1 MKLDEIII
9 PLSMSISNNQ
19 KLDAIAETLKKIA
32 EQKFSSLDDL
42 KSKLEKSAKSGSNLE
57 KALNKSSQNA
67 SKNFKSL
74 ADSVDSVNSK
84 AGSMKSIGKVL
95 KSVGKGLGS
104 VKNLANKTGEAFNQM
119 LAAFAPIIIAVKAI
133 QAIGSTISGIFDGAM
148 DALDEF
154 NEEVSTFSDMLGNE
168 DLGKS
173 LAESMRAFGD
183 ETLFTRDAIANA
195 TKTMLSYGATAS
207 EVEERIRMFGE
218 AAGGSSEGLEKLA
231 EVYSRVESS
240 NQVNLEDLY
249 ALRDAGV
256 DITDILAE
264 EAGLAGEALYK
275 AASDGKIGFDAL
287 NKALS
292 KATSEGGKFYGN
304 TAKEAKTLAQA
315 QQQTAK
321 MSEKLFLDIGKAL
334 EPMMIGFE
342 KVKQFLMVAIM
353 VPLTKV
359 TTATIYLTTKL
370 GELVAYLAGK
380 WVQGMKMLFK
390 AITTPFVKLYEGIKY
405 VIGKLKELATYVS
418 SGFLDRF
425 KGAFEPIIKWVQKLI
440 DMISKAY
447 TKLKNLVTFWKEA
460 EKEKDTSGSEPERDK
475 KFDPNAKTN
484 LNKKMAEDYQKLQDE
499 IFNRQR
505 DIYNKIGK
513 EREQALRNLEKT
525 IKEKNQQFMDAY
537 SKSFDE
543 LSDENKKI
551 LVGVEKSVNEF
562 NNSNYYFVNEYQN
575 LLKEKESREREI
587 IKTLPH
593 TDQVSAL
600 QKLND
605 EINEKNKAFV
615 EKYGKSFETLN
626 ESNRQVVVALEK
638 QVNEYEKTALD
649 RSFVEA
655 QKALQKE
662 ITDLEWETMLLPAK
676 ERASAEKKMASKI
689 QAMYKKFVDEHKS
702 QFEKLNETNRNTI
715 KQYAEKAQDTTK
727 SLYDSMIDG
736 LNVFMNAF
744 MKDIAGKFLNK
755 DTGESIGEEFHNL
768 INGEDVNWGEG
779 LEKMSTQMYES
790 WKTGL
795 KTAAGA
801 FFGPAG
807 TAIAELITGLTDFV
821 WGFFKGQEKARIKA
835 IEKKRDEDLEELE
848 KRSEVELKK
857 LEDRFDEEIKMRKEK
872 LSELD
877 DEYTKEIEF
886 LKQAQSKGQI
896 SGEEFQKR
904 LHDVQTEYKT
914 KKDIETTQL
923 TKTEEAKKLE
933 VERKNKLSKLEP
945 ERIKAQAEVDKVNA
959 EDWWNLGKPDRLRKT
974 QKILDEILKR
984 IAKVKSAGSI
994 EEIKLAHGGARFV
1007 SNKPTYMPN
1016 SGVMSS
1022 EFGQP
1027 ELVRITPAPID
1038 ENLRKLEAKIIAEEI
1053 TKLQKTQ
1060 SSTVVNNFYYNFNG
1074 DVLDAEKLVRMLKSK
1089 EHLMAFR
1096 MAE

>member
-19 KLDAIAETLKKIA
+19 KLDAITETLKKIA
-32 EQKFSSLDDL
+32 KQKFASLDDL

-84 AGSMKSIGKVL
+84 AGGMKSIGKVL
-95 KSVGKGLGS
+95 KSVGKSLGN

-119 LAAFAPIIIAVKAI
+119 LAAFAPIIIAVKAL
-133 QAIGSTISGIFDGAM
+133 QAIDSTISGIFDGAM
-148 DALDEF
+148 NALDEF

-183 ETLFTRDAIANA
+183 ETLFTRDAITNA

-275 AASDGKIGFDAL
+275 AASDGQIGFEAL

-342 KVKQFLMVAIM
+342 KVKQFMIKGILE
-353 VPLTKV
+353 PLTKV
-359 TTATIYLTTKL
+359 TSAVIYLINKL
-370 GELVAYLAGK
+370 TELV
-380 WVQGMKMLFK
+380 V
-390 AITTPFVKLYEGIKY
+390 Y
-405 VIGKLKELATYVS
+405 VTGKLVE
-418 SGFLDRF
+418 GF
-425 KGAFEPIIKWVQKLI
+425 KIAFDPIIKLIQKVVDLTVKAWEGLKKFVGL
-440 DMISKAY
+440 SK
-447 TKLKNLVTFWKEA
+447 KP
-460 EKEKDTSGSEPERDK
+460 EKEKDEKETPSPEPKRDK
-475 KFDPNAKTN
+475 KVDPNAKTDY
-484 LNKKMAEDYQKLQDE
+484 NKKMEQDYKKLQDD
-499 IFNRQR
+499 IFLAQR
-505 DIYNKIGK
+505 KIYSKTGV
-513 EREQALRNLEKT
+513 EREKALRDLEKT
-525 IKEKNQQFMDAY
+525 IKNKNQDFLKKY
-537 SKSFDE
+537 SKSFNA

-551 LVGVEKSVNEF
+551 LVGVEKAVNEF
-562 NNSNYYFVNEYQN
+562 NNSNYDFVNEYQK

-587 IKTLPH
+587 LLTLPH
-593 TDQVSAL
+593 ANQEGAL

-605 EINEKNKAFV
+605 EINEKNKKFV
-615 EKYGKSFETLN
+615 EKYGKSFTTLN
-626 ESNRQVVVALEK
+626 ESNRKIVAALKK
-638 QVNEYEKTALD
+638 QVNEYSNAALD
-649 RSFVEA
+649 RSFVQA
-655 QKALQKE
+655 QKALQKK
-662 ITDLEWETMLLPAK
+662 ILALEWKTMLLPAK
-676 ERASAEKKMASKI
+676 ERASAEEKMASEI
-689 QAMYKKFVDEHKS
+689 QAMYKKFVDDHKS
-702 QFEKLNETNRNTI
+702 QFDNLNETNQNAL
-715 KQYAEKAQDTTK
+715 KQMAEKAKDTAK
-727 SLYDSMIDG
+727 SLYD
-736 LNVFMNAF
+736 
-744 MKDIAGKFLNK
+744 KFLDNIDK
-755 DTGESIGEEFHNL
+755 LTEFSGKILTQEVGE
-768 INGEDVNWGEG
+768 
-779 LEKMSTQMYES
+779 K
-790 WKTGL
+790 
-795 KTAAGA
+795 AGA
-801 FFGPAG
+801 EGIDYAADRAMKGVIDFGKNALKAG
-807 TAIAELITGLTDFV
+807 AAALGGPLGQAIAEIVIQIGEFL
-821 WGFFKGQEKARIKA
+821 WGWFKGREKARLKK
-835 IEKKRDEDLEELE
+835 IEEQRDKDLEELE

-857 LEDRFDEEIKMRKEK
+857 LEEKFDAEIAMRKEK

-877 DEYTKEIEF
+877 DEYSKEIEF

-914 KKDIETTQL
+914 KKDIETTKL
-923 TKTEEAKKLE
+923 TKAEENKKIETERHKKLS
-933 VERKNKLSKLEP
+933 NLEN
-945 ERIKAQAEVDKVNA
+945 ERIKAQAEVDKVKTKDYYMA
-959 EDWWNLGKPDRLRKT
+959 QESDLKKT

-984 IAKVKSAGSI
+984 IATVKSAGSI
-994 EEIKLAHGGARFV
+994 EEIKLARGGARFI

-1053 TKLQKTQ
+1053 AKLQKSENRTIVQ
-1060 SSTVVNNFYYNFNG
+1060 NFNYNFNG

-1089 EHLMAFR
+1089 EHLMGFR

>member
-19 KLDAIAETLKKIA
+19 KLDSIAETLKKIA
-32 EQKFSSLDDL
+32 EQKFASLDNL
-42 KSKLEKSAKSGSNLE
+42 KSKLEKSTASGSNLE

-74 ADSVDSVNSK
+74 ANSVDSVNSK
-84 AGSMKSIGKVL
+84 AGGMKSIGKVL
-95 KSVGKGLGS
+95 KSVGKGLGN

-119 LAAFAPIIIAVKAI
+119 LAAFAPIIIAVKAL

-183 ETLFTRDAIANA
+183 ETLFTRDAITNA

-240 NQVNLEDLY
+240 NKVNLEDLY

-275 AASDGKIGFDAL
+275 AASDGQIGFEAL

-304 TAKEAKTLAQA
+304 TAKEAKTLSQA

-342 KVKQFLMVAIM
+342 KVKQFMIKGILE
-353 VPLTKV
+353 PLTKV
-359 TTATIYLTTKL
+359 TSAVIYLINKL
-370 GELVAYLAGK
+370 TELV
-380 WVQGMKMLFK
+380 V
-390 AITTPFVKLYEGIKY
+390 Y
-405 VIGKLKELATYVS
+405 VTGKLVE
-418 SGFLDRF
+418 GF
-425 KGAFEPIIKWVQKLI
+425 KIAFDPIIKLIQKVVDLTVKAWEGFKKFVGL
-440 DMISKAY
+440 SK
-447 TKLKNLVTFWKEA
+447 KP
-460 EKEKDTSGSEPERDK
+460 EKEKDEKDTPSPEPKRDK
-475 KFDPNAKTN
+475 KFDPNAKTDY
-484 LNKKMAEDYQKLQDE
+484 NKQMEQDYKKLQDD
-499 IFNRQR
+499 IFNAQR
-505 DIYNKIGK
+505 TIFTKTGE
-513 EREQALRNLEKT
+513 EREKALRELEKT
-525 IKEKNQQFMDAY
+525 IKNKNQQFLNAY
-537 SKSFDE
+537 SKSFDK

-551 LVGVEKSVNEF
+551 LVGVEKAVNEF
-562 NNSNYYFVNEYQN
+562 NNSNYDFVNEYQE
-575 LLKEKESREREI
+575 LLKEKESRERKI
-587 IKTLPH
+587 LLTLPH
-593 TDQVSAL
+593 ADQESAL
-600 QKLND
+600 QELND

-615 EKYGKSFETLN
+615 EKYEKSFKTLN
-626 ESNRQVVVALEK
+626 ESNRKIVAELEK
-638 QVNEYEKTALD
+638 QVNEFEKTALD

-655 QKALQKE
+655 QKALQKK
-662 ITDLEWETMLLPAK
+662 ITELEWETMLLPAK
-676 ERASAEKKMASKI
+676 ERASAEKKMASDI
-689 QAMYKKFVDEHKS
+689 QAMYKKFVDDHKS
-702 QFEKLNETNRNTI
+702 QFDKLNETNRNTL
-715 KQYAEKAQDTTK
+715 KQMAEKAKDTSK
-727 SLYDSMIDG
+727 SLYDSMLDG
-736 LNVFMNAF
+736 LKAF
-744 MKDIAGKFLNK
+744 GADLLNSLGNFFNQ
-755 DTGESIGEEFHNL
+755 DMGESLGEAIHNL
-768 INGEDVNWGEG
+768 MDQVNLDQVNLVE
-779 LEKMSTQMYES
+779 LVENFSEFMEKVGKQVYETFKS
-790 WKTGL
+790 NL
-795 KTAAGA
+795 KAGA
-801 FFGPAG
+801 KAFGPW
-807 TAIAELITGLTDFV
+807 AEVAAEIIVQVLDFI
-821 WGFFKGQEKARIKA
+821 WGIFKGHEKARIKA
-835 IEKKRDEDLEELE
+835 VEKKRDEDLEELE
-848 KRSEVELKK
+848 KRSEIELKK
-857 LEDRFDEEIKMRKEK
+857 LEEKFDAEIAMRKEK

-877 DEYTKEIEF
+877 DEYSKEIEF

-914 KKDIETTQL
+914 KKDIETTKL
-923 TKTEEAKKLE
+923 TEAQETKKLE

-945 ERIKAQAEVDKVNA
+945 ERIKAQAEIDKVEA
-959 EDWWNLGKPDRLRKT
+959 EDWWNIGKAHRLKKT
-974 QKILDEILKR
+974 RKILDEILKR
-984 IAKVKSAGSI
+984 IAAVKSAGSI
-994 EEIKLAHGGARFV
+994 EEIKLARGGARFV

-1053 TKLQKTQ
+1053 AKLQKSQ
-1060 SSTVVNNFYYNFNG
+1060 NSTVVNNFYYNFNG

-1089 EHLMAFR
+1089 EHLMTFR

>member
-1 MKLDEIII
+1 M
-9 PLSMSISNNQ
+9 
-19 KLDAIAETLKKIA
+19 
-32 EQKFSSLDDL
+32 

-84 AGSMKSIGKVL
+84 AGGMKSIGKVL
-95 KSVGKGLGS
+95 KSVGKGLGN

-119 LAAFAPIIIAVKAI
+119 LAAFAPIIIAVKAL

-183 ETLFTRDAIANA
+183 ETLFTRDAITNA

-275 AASDGKIGFDAL
+275 AASDGQIGFEAL

-304 TAKEAKTLAQA
+304 TAKEAKTLSQA

-342 KVKQFLMVAIM
+342 KVKQFMIKGILD
-353 VPLTKV
+353 PLTKV
-359 TTATIYLTTKL
+359 TAAVIYLINKL
-370 GELVAYLAGK
+370 TELVVYVSGK
-380 WVQGMKMLFK
+380 LVQGFK
-390 AITTPFVKLYEGIKY
+390 IAFDPIIKLIQKVIDMTVKLYEGFKK
-405 VIGKLKELATYVS
+405 VLGLSKKPEKE
-418 SGFLDRF
+418 
-425 KGAFEPIIKWVQKLI
+425 
-440 DMISKAY
+440 
-447 TKLKNLVTFWKEA
+447 KE
-460 EKEKDTSGSEPERDK
+460 EKDTSSPEPQRDK
-475 KFDPNAKTN
+475 KVDPNAKTDF
-484 LNKKMAEDYQKLQDE
+484 NKKMEQDYKKLQDD
-499 IFNRQR
+499 IFNAQR
-505 DIYNKIGK
+505 TIYQKTGV
-513 EREQALRNLEKT
+513 EREKALRELEKT
-525 IKEKNQQFMDAY
+525 IKTKNQEFLKAY
-537 SKSFDE
+537 SKSFAE

-562 NNSNYYFVNEYQN
+562 NNSNYDFVNEYQK

-587 IKTLPH
+587 LLTLPH
-593 TDQVSAL
+593 ADQESAL

-615 EKYGKSFETLN
+615 VKYEKSFTTLN
-626 ESNRQVVVALEK
+626 ESNRKIVAELEK
-638 QVNEYEKTALD
+638 QVNEFEKAALD
-649 RSFVEA
+649 RSFVQA
-655 QKALQKE
+655 QKALQKK
-662 ITDLEWETMLLPAK
+662 ILALEWKTMLLPAK
-676 ERASAEKKMASKI
+676 ERASAEEKMASDI

-702 QFEKLNETNRNTI
+702 QFDNLNETNRNTL
-715 KQYAEKAQDTTK
+715 KQMAEKAKDTSK
-727 SLYDSMIDG
+727 SLYDRILDG
-736 LNVFMNAF
+736 LKAF
-744 MKDIAGKFLNK
+744 GADLLNSLGNFLNQ
-755 DTGESIGEEFHNL
+755 DMGESIGEAIHDWDQ
-768 INGEDVNWGEG
+768 GNWGEVA
-779 LEKMSTQMYES
+779 EKMTKQAYES
-790 WKTGL
+790 WKSGL
-795 KTAAGA
+795 KAGA
-801 FFGPAG
+801 KAIGPWAEV
-807 TAIAELITGLTDFV
+807 IAELITGLTDFI
-821 WGFFKGQEKARIKA
+821 WGMFKGHEKARIKA
-835 IEKKRDEDLEELE
+835 VEKKRDEDLEELE
-848 KRSEVELKK
+848 KRSEVELQK
-857 LEDRFDEEIKMRKEK
+857 LEDRFDAEIAMRKEK

-914 KKDIETTQL
+914 KKDIETTKL
-923 TKTEEAKKLE
+923 TEAEETKKLE
-933 VERKNKLSKLEP
+933 VERQNKLSKLEP
-945 ERIKAQAEVDKVNA
+945 ERIKAQAEVDKVKA
-959 EDWWNLGKPDRLRKT
+959 EDSWNLGKADRLRKT
-974 QKILDEILKR
+974 RKILDEILKR
-984 IAKVKSAGSI
+984 IAAVKSAGSI
-994 EEIKLAHGGARFV
+994 EEIKLARGGARFV

-1053 TKLQKTQ
+1053 AKLQKSQ
-1060 SSTVVNNFYYNFNG
+1060 NSTVVNNFYYNFNG

-1089 EHLMAFR
+1089 EHLMTFR

>member
-19 KLDAIAETLKKIA
+19 KLDSIAETLKKIA
-32 EQKFSSLDDL
+32 EQKFASLDNL

-84 AGSMKSIGKVL
+84 AGGMKSIGKVL
-95 KSVGKGLGS
+95 KSVGKGLGN

-119 LAAFAPIIIAVKAI
+119 LAAFAPIIIAVKAL

-183 ETLFTRDAIANA
+183 ETLFTRDAITNA

-275 AASDGKIGFDAL
+275 AASDGKIGFEAL

-342 KVKQFLMVAIM
+342 KVKQFMIKGILD
-353 VPLTKV
+353 PLTKV
-359 TTATIYLTTKL
+359 TAAVIYLINKL
-370 GELVAYLAGK
+370 TELVVYVSGK
-380 WVQGMKMLFK
+380 LVQGFK
-390 AITTPFVKLYEGIKY
+390 IAFDPIIKLIQKVIDMTVKLYEGFKK
-405 VIGKLKELATYVS
+405 VLGLSKKPEKE
-418 SGFLDRF
+418 
-425 KGAFEPIIKWVQKLI
+425 
-440 DMISKAY
+440 
-447 TKLKNLVTFWKEA
+447 KE
-460 EKEKDTSGSEPERDK
+460 EKDTSSSEPQRDK
-475 KFDPNAKTN
+475 KFDPNAKTDF
-484 LNKKMAEDYQKLQDE
+484 NKKMEQDYQKLQDD
-499 IFNRQR
+499 IFNAQR
-505 DIYNKIGK
+505 TIFTKTGE
-513 EREQALRNLEKT
+513 EREKALRELEKT
-525 IKEKNQQFMDAY
+525 IKNKNQKFLNAY
-537 SKSFDE
+537 SKSFAE

-551 LVGVEKSVNEF
+551 LVGVEKAVNEF
-562 NNSNYYFVNEYQN
+562 NNSNYDFVNEYQE
-575 LLKEKESREREI
+575 LLKEKESRERKI
-587 IKTLPH
+587 LLTLPH
-593 TDQVSAL
+593 ADQESAL

-615 EKYGKSFETLN
+615 VKYEKSFTTLN
-626 ESNRQVVVALEK
+626 ESNRKIVAELEK
-638 QVNEYEKTALD
+638 QVNEFEKTALD

-662 ITDLEWETMLLPAK
+662 ITELEWKTMLLPAK
-676 ERASAEKKMASKI
+676 ERASAEKKMASDI

-702 QFEKLNETNRNTI
+702 QFDKLNETNRNTL
-715 KQYAEKAQDTTK
+715 KQMAEKAKDTAK
-727 SLYDSMIDG
+727 SLYDKCLENLDK
-736 LNVFMNAF
+736 FTEF
-744 MKDIAGKFLNK
+744 TGKILNK
-755 DTGESIGEEFHNL
+755 QGGEKLAEEGVGHFIDYAIQGAYEGYRNL
-768 INGEDVNWGEG
+768 RKNVA
-779 LEKMSTQMYES
+779 
-790 WKTGL
+790 
-795 KTAAGA
+795 TAYLGQL
-801 FFGPAG
+801 G
-807 TAIAELITGLTDFV
+807 TFLAELIEQLEDFFWGILTGYGNV
-821 WGFFKGQEKARIKA
+821 RKKK
-835 IEKKRDEDLEELE
+835 IEEQRDKDLEELE
-848 KRSEVELKK
+848 KRSEIELKK
-857 LEDRFDEEIKMRKEK
+857 LEEKFDAEIAMRKEK

-877 DEYTKEIEF
+877 DEYSKEIEF

-914 KKDIETTQL
+914 KKDIETTKL
-923 TKTEEAKKLE
+923 TKAEENKKIETERHKKLS
-933 VERKNKLSKLEP
+933 NLEN
-945 ERIKAQAEVDKVNA
+945 ERIKAQAEVDKINA
-959 EDWWNLGKPDRLRKT
+959 DPGYLGTGFYFGKASNLEKT
-974 QKILDEILKR
+974 EKILDEILKR
-984 IAKVKSAGSI
+984 IAAVKSAGSI
-994 EEIKLAHGGARFV
+994 EEIKLARGGARFV

-1053 TKLQKTQ
+1053 TKLQKSQ

-1089 EHLMAFR
+1089 EHLMTFR

>member
-342 KVKQFLMVAIM
+342 KVKQFLIKGILE
-353 VPLTKV
+353 PLTKV
-359 TTATIYLTTKL
+359 TSGVIYLIQKL
-370 GELVAYLAGK
+370 TELV
-380 WVQGMKMLFK
+380 V
-390 AITTPFVKLYEGIKY
+390 
-405 VIGKLKELATYVS
+405 YVS
-418 SGFLDRF
+418 SKLVEGF
-425 KGAFEPIIKWVQKLI
+425 KIAFDPIIKLFQKAVE
-440 DMISKAY
+440 MASKL
-447 TKLKNLVTFWKEA
+447 TENIKKIFGLSKKSEEEKN
-460 EKEKDTSGSEPERDK
+460 EKDAASSEPERLK
-475 KFDPNAKTN
+475 KFDPSAINDFNKQIIEDNKN
-484 LNKKMAEDYQKLQDE
+484 LQEEIFLRRREIALKPIEQQEKATREFEAWVNKK
-499 IFNRQR
+499 
-505 DIYNKIGK
+505 NKEFIAKYG
-513 EREQALRNLEKT
+513 
-525 IKEKNQQFMDAY
+525 
-537 SKSFDE
+537 KSFDQ
-543 LSDENKKI
+543 LTDENKRI
-551 LVGVEKSVNEF
+551 LVGVETAVNEF
-562 NNSNYYFVNEYQN
+562 SKANHDFANNYKN
-575 LLKEKESREREI
+575 LQKEMEKRHREILTLPYKEQEKALKE
-587 IKTLPH
+587 
-593 TDQVSAL
+593 
-600 QKLND
+600 LNAD
-605 EINEKNKAFV
+605 INKKNKAFIA
-615 EKYGKSFETLN
+615 KYGKSFETLN

-638 QVNEYEKTALD
+638 QVNEFEKTALD
-649 RSFVEA
+649 RTFVEA
-655 QKALQKE
+655 HKAMQDK
-662 ITDLEWETMLLPAK
+662 ITNMQWQILLLPL
-676 ERASAEKKMASKI
+676 EEQEKASKAMQAEI
-689 QAMYKKFVDEHKS
+689 QKLHADFVK
-702 QFEKLNETNRNTI
+702 T
-715 KQYAEKAQDTTK
+715 Y
-727 SLYDSMIDG
+727 
-736 LNVFMNAF
+736 
-744 MKDIAGKFLNK
+744 
-755 DTGESIGEEFHNL
+755 ESEFHNL
-768 INGEDVNWGEG
+768 NDTNKNTLMQSAKESQEKLKGYFEGLGDILFGHIDKWMGQIFNKDMGESLGEDPDKFMQNMGKVAFDVSKDVIKGVG
-779 LEKMSTQMYES
+779 
-790 WKTGL
+790 
-795 KTAAGA
+795 AA
-801 FFGPAG
+801 FGPIG
-807 TAIAELITGLTDFV
+807 DAIAGVVTALMDFL
-821 WGFFKGQEKARIKA
+821 WGWFKGREKARIQA
-835 IEKKRDEDLEELE
+835 IEKKRDEDLKELE
-848 KRSEVELKK
+848 KQSEVELKK
-857 LEDRFDEEIKMRKEK
+857 LEERFDAEIKMRKEK

-914 KKDIETTQL
+914 KKDTATAEL
-923 TKTEEAKKLE
+923 TKTEETKKIE
-933 VERKNKLSKLEP
+933 VERRKKLSELEP
-945 ERIKAQAEVDKVNA
+945 EKIKAQAEVDKV
-959 EDWWNLGKPDRLRKT
+959 ETMYEYWGKDDDLQKA

-1089 EHLMAFR
+1089 EHLMGFR

>member
-19 KLDAIAETLKKIA
+19 KLDAITETLKKIA
-32 EQKFSSLDDL
+32 EQKFASLDDL

-84 AGSMKSIGKVL
+84 AGGMKSIGKVL
-95 KSVGKGLGS
+95 KSVGKGLGN

-119 LAAFAPIIIAVKAI
+119 LAAFAPIIIAVKAL

-183 ETLFTRDAIANA
+183 ETLFTRDAITNA

-275 AASDGKIGFDAL
+275 AASDGQIGFEAL

-304 TAKEAKTLAQA
+304 TAKEAKTLSQA

-342 KVKQFLMVAIM
+342 KVKQFLLVAIM

-370 GELVAYLAGK
+370 GELVVYLSGK
-380 WVQGMKMLFK
+380 WLEGVKMWFK
-390 AITTPFVKLYEGIKY
+390 AISTPFVKLFEGIKY
-405 VIGKLKELATYVS
+405 VFNKLKELAKYVS
-418 SGFLDRF
+418 SVFPERF
-425 KGAFEPIIKWVQKLI
+425 KSAFEPIIKWFQKLL
-440 DMISKAY
+440 DMASKAY
-447 TKLKNLVTFWKEA
+447 EKFKNIITFWKKSK
-460 EKEKDTSGSEPERDK
+460 KEEDTPSPEPKRDK
-475 KFDPNAKTN
+475 KVDPNAKTDY
-484 LNKKMAEDYQKLQDE
+484 NKKMEQDYKKLQDD
-499 IFNRQR
+499 IFLAQR
-505 DIYNKIGK
+505 KIYSKTGV
-513 EREQALRNLEKT
+513 EREKALRDLEKT
-525 IKEKNQQFMDAY
+525 IKNKNQDFLKEY
-537 SKSFDE
+537 SKNFNE

-551 LVGVEKSVNEF
+551 LVGVEKEVNEF
-562 NNSNYYFVNEYQN
+562 NNSNYDFVNEYQE

-587 IKTLPH
+587 LLTLPH
-593 TDQVSAL
+593 ADQESAL

-605 EINEKNKAFV
+605 EINEKNKRFV
-615 EKYGKSFETLN
+615 EKYGKSFTTLN
-626 ESNRQVVVALEK
+626 ESNRKIVAALEK
-638 QVNEYEKTALD
+638 QVNEYSNAALD
-649 RSFVEA
+649 QSFVQA
-655 QKALQKE
+655 QKALQKQ
-662 ITDLEWETMLLPAK
+662 ITKLEWETMLLPAK
-676 ERASAEKKMASKI
+676 ERASAEEKMASDIK
-689 QAMYKKFVDEHKS
+689 AMYKKFVDDHKS
-702 QFEKLNETNRNTI
+702 QFDKLNETNRNTL
-715 KQYAEKAQDTTK
+715 KQMAEKAKDTSK
-727 SLYDSMIDG
+727 SLYDRILDG
-736 LNVFMNAF
+736 LKAF
-744 MKDIAGKFLNK
+744 GKDLLNSLGNFLNQ
-755 DTGESIGEEFHNL
+755 DMGESFGEAIHD
-768 INGEDVNWGEG
+768 GDHWGEVM
-779 LEKMSTQMYES
+779 EKMTKQAYES
-790 WKTGL
+790 WKSGL
-795 KTAAGA
+795 KAGA
-801 FFGPAG
+801 KAIPGG
-807 TAIAELITGLTDFV
+807 EAIADIIIGLTDFI
-821 WGFFKGQEKARIKA
+821 WGIFKGHEKARIKA
-835 IEKKRDEDLEELE
+835 VEKKRDEDLEELE

-857 LEDRFDEEIKMRKEK
+857 LEDRFDAEIEMRKEK

-877 DEYTKEIEF
+877 DEYNKEIEF

-914 KKDIETTQL
+914 KKDIETTKL
-923 TKTEEAKKLE
+923 TKAEETKKLE

-945 ERIKAQAEVDKVNA
+945 ELIKAQAEVDKVNA
-959 EDWWNLGKPDRLRKT
+959 EDWWNLGKADRLRKM

-984 IAKVKSAGSI
+984 IATVKSAGSI
-994 EEIKLAHGGARFV
+994 EEIKLARGGARFV

-1053 TKLQKTQ
+1053 AKLQKSENRTIVQ
-1060 SSTVVNNFYYNFNG
+1060 NFNYNFNG

-1089 EHLMAFR
+1089 EHLMGFR

>member
-19 KLDAIAETLKKIA
+19 KLDSIAETLKKIA
-32 EQKFSSLDDL
+32 EQKFASLDNL

-84 AGSMKSIGKVL
+84 AGGMKSIGKVL
-95 KSVGKGLGS
+95 KSVGKGLGN

-119 LAAFAPIIIAVKAI
+119 LAAFAPIIIAVKAL

-183 ETLFTRDAIANA
+183 ETLFTRDSIANA

-275 AASDGKIGFDAL
+275 AASDGKIGFEAL

-342 KVKQFLMVAIM
+342 KVKQFMIKGILE
-353 VPLTKV
+353 PLTKV
-359 TTATIYLTTKL
+359 TAAVIYLINKL
-370 GELVAYLAGK
+370 TELVVYVSGK
-380 WVQGMKMLFK
+380 LVQGFK
-390 AITTPFVKLYEGIKY
+390 IAFDPIIKLIQKVIDMTVKLYEGFKK
-405 VIGKLKELATYVS
+405 VLGLSKKPEKE
-418 SGFLDRF
+418 
-425 KGAFEPIIKWVQKLI
+425 
-440 DMISKAY
+440 
-447 TKLKNLVTFWKEA
+447 KE
-460 EKEKDTSGSEPERDK
+460 EKDTSSPEPQRDK
-475 KFDPNAKTN
+475 KFDPNAKTDF
-484 LNKKMAEDYQKLQDE
+484 NKKMAEDYQKLQDD
-499 IFNRQR
+499 IFNAQR
-505 DIYNKIGK
+505 TIYEKTGV
-513 EREQALRNLEKT
+513 EREKALRELEKT
-525 IKEKNQQFMDAY
+525 IKNKNQEFLNAY
-537 SKSFDE
+537 SKSFAE

-562 NNSNYYFVNEYQN
+562 NNSNYDFVNEYQK

-587 IKTLPH
+587 LLTLPH
-593 TDQVSAL
+593 ADQESAL

-615 EKYGKSFETLN
+615 VKYEKSFTTLN
-626 ESNRQVVVALEK
+626 ESNRKIVAELEK
-638 QVNEYEKTALD
+638 QVNEFEKAALD

-662 ITDLEWETMLLPAK
+662 ITELEWKTMLLPAK
-676 ERASAEKKMASKI
+676 ERASAEEKMASDI
-689 QAMYKKFVDEHKS
+689 QALYKKFVDEHKS
-702 QFEKLNETNRNTI
+702 QFDNLNETNRNTL
-715 KQYAEKAQDTTK
+715 KQMAEKAKDTAK
-727 SLYDSMIDG
+727 SLYDKCLENLDKFTEFTGKILNQEVGEKAGSEGFDYAADSATKG
-736 LNVFMNAF
+736 LVDF
-744 MKDIAGKFLNK
+744 GKN
-755 DTGESIGEEFHNL
+755 T
-768 INGEDVNWGEG
+768 
-779 LEKMSTQMYES
+779 
-790 WKTGL
+790 L
-795 KTAAGA
+795 KAVGA
-801 FFGPAG
+801 SFGPVG
-807 TAIAELITGLTDFV
+807 QAIAEIVIQIGEFL
-821 WGFFKGQEKARIKA
+821 WGWFKGAEKARIKK
-835 IEKKRDEDLEELE
+835 IEEQRDKDLEELE
-848 KRSEVELKK
+848 KRSEIELKK
-857 LEDRFDEEIKMRKEK
+857 LEEKFDAEIAMRKEK

-877 DEYTKEIEF
+877 DEYSKEIEF

-914 KKDIETTQL
+914 KKDIETTKL
-923 TKTEEAKKLE
+923 TKAEESKKLE
-933 VERKNKLSKLEP
+933 VERKNKLSKLEN
-945 ERIKAQAEVDKVNA
+945 ERIKAQAEVDKVNTSDYFLSSSKA
-959 EDWWNLGKPDRLRKT
+959 SDLKKT
-974 QKILDEILKR
+974 EKILDEILKR
-984 IAKVKSAGSI
+984 IATVKSAGSI
-994 EEIKLAHGGARFV
+994 EEIKLARGGARFV

-1053 TKLQKTQ
+1053 AKLQKSQ

-1089 EHLMAFR
+1089 EHLMTFR

>member
-57 KALNKSSQNA
+57 KALNKSSQNT

-84 AGSMKSIGKVL
+84 ASGMQSIGKAL

-104 VKNLANKTGEAFNQM
+104 VNNLANKTREAFNQM
-119 LAAFAPIIIAVKAI
+119 LAAFAPIIIAVKAL
-133 QAIGSTISGIFDGAM
+133 QAINSTISGIFDGAM

-275 AASDGKIGFDAL
+275 AASDGKIGFETL

-342 KVKQFLMVAIM
+342 KVKQFMIKGILD
-353 VPLTKV
+353 PLTKV
-359 TTATIYLTTKL
+359 TAAVIYLINKL
-370 GELVAYLAGK
+370 TELVVYVSGK
-380 WVQGMKMLFK
+380 LVQGFK
-390 AITTPFVKLYEGIKY
+390 IAFDPIIKLIQKVIDMTVKLYEGFKK
-405 VIGKLKELATYVS
+405 VLGLSKKPEKE
-418 SGFLDRF
+418 
-425 KGAFEPIIKWVQKLI
+425 
-440 DMISKAY
+440 
-447 TKLKNLVTFWKEA
+447 KE
-460 EKEKDTSGSEPERDK
+460 EKDTSSPEPQRDK
-475 KFDPNAKTN
+475 KFDPNAKTDF
-484 LNKKMAEDYQKLQDE
+484 NKKMAEDYQKLQDD
-499 IFNRQR
+499 IFNAQR
-505 DIYNKIGK
+505 TIFTKTGE
-513 EREQALRNLEKT
+513 EREKALRELEKT
-525 IKEKNQQFMDAY
+525 IKNKNQQFLNAY
-537 SKSFDE
+537 SKSFDK

-562 NNSNYYFVNEYQN
+562 NNSNYDFVNEYQK

-587 IKTLPH
+587 LLTLPH
-593 TDQVSAL
+593 ADQESAL

-605 EINEKNKAFV
+605 EINAKNKEFV
-615 EKYGKSFETLN
+615 EKYEKSFTTLN
-626 ESNRQVVVALEK
+626 ESNRKIVTALEK
-638 QVNEYEKTALD
+638 QVNEFEKTALD

-655 QKALQKE
+655 QKALQKK
-662 ITDLEWETMLLPAK
+662 ILALEWETMLLPAK
-676 ERASAEKKMASKI
+676 ERASAEKKMASDI
-689 QAMYKKFVDEHKS
+689 QAMYKKFVDDHES
-702 QFEKLNETNRNTI
+702 QFDNLNEANRNAL
-715 KQYAEKAQDTTK
+715 KQMAEKAKDTAK
-727 SLYDSMIDG
+727 SLYD
-736 LNVFMNAF
+736 
-744 MKDIAGKFLNK
+744 KFLENIDK
-755 DTGESIGEEFHNL
+755 LTEFSGKILNQEVGEKAGAEGFDYAADSAMKGVVDFGKNALKAGAAAVGGPLGQALAEIVIQIGEFL
-768 INGEDVNWGEG
+768 WG
-779 LEKMSTQMYES
+779 
-790 WKTGL
+790 W
-795 KTAAGA
+795 
-801 FFGPAG
+801 
-807 TAIAELITGLTDFV
+807 
-821 WGFFKGQEKARIKA
+821 FKGTEKARIKK
-835 IEKKRDEDLEELE
+835 IEEQRDKDLEELE
-848 KRSEVELKK
+848 KRSEIELNK
-857 LEDRFDEEIKMRKEK
+857 LEEKFDAEIAMRKEK

-877 DEYTKEIEF
+877 DEYSKEIEF

-914 KKDIETTQL
+914 KKDIETTKL
-923 TKTEEAKKLE
+923 TKAEENKKIETERHKKLS
-933 VERKNKLSKLEP
+933 NLEN
-945 ERIKAQAEVDKVNA
+945 ERIKAQAEVDKVNTSDYFLSA
-959 EDWWNLGKPDRLRKT
+959 SKASDLKKT
-974 QKILDEILKR
+974 EKILDEILKR
-984 IAKVKSAGSI
+984 IAAVKSAGSI
-994 EEIKLAHGGARFV
+994 QEIKLARGGARFV
-1007 SNKPTYMPN
+1007 SNRPTYMPN

-1053 TKLQKTQ
+1053 AKLQKSENRIIVQ
-1060 SSTVVNNFYYNFNG
+1060 NFNYNFNG

-1089 EHLMAFR
+1089 EHLMGFR

>member
-19 KLDAIAETLKKIA
+19 KLDAITETLKKIA
-32 EQKFSSLDDL
+32 KQKFASLDDL

-57 KALNKSSQNA
+57 KVLNKSSQNA

-84 AGSMKSIGKVL
+84 AGGMKSIGKVL
-95 KSVGKGLGS
+95 KSVGKSLGN

-119 LAAFAPIIIAVKAI
+119 LAAFAPIIIAVKAL
-133 QAIGSTISGIFDGAM
+133 QAIDSTISGIFDGAM
-148 DALDEF
+148 NALDEF

-183 ETLFTRDAIANA
+183 ETLFTRDAITNA

-275 AASDGKIGFDAL
+275 AASDGQIGFEAL

-342 KVKQFLMVAIM
+342 KVKQFMIKGILE
-353 VPLTKV
+353 PLTKV
-359 TTATIYLTTKL
+359 TSAVIYLINKL
-370 GELVAYLAGK
+370 TELV
-380 WVQGMKMLFK
+380 V
-390 AITTPFVKLYEGIKY
+390 Y
-405 VIGKLKELATYVS
+405 VTGKLVE
-418 SGFLDRF
+418 GF
-425 KGAFEPIIKWVQKLI
+425 KIAFDPIIKLIQKVVDLTVKAWEGLKKFVGL
-440 DMISKAY
+440 SK
-447 TKLKNLVTFWKEA
+447 KP
-460 EKEKDTSGSEPERDK
+460 EKEKDEKETPSPEPKRDK
-475 KFDPNAKTN
+475 KVDPNAKTDY
-484 LNKKMAEDYQKLQDE
+484 NKKMEQDYKKLQDD
-499 IFNRQR
+499 IFLAQR
-505 DIYNKIGK
+505 KIYSKTGV
-513 EREQALRNLEKT
+513 EREKALRDLEKT
-525 IKEKNQQFMDAY
+525 IKNKNQDFLKKY
-537 SKSFDE
+537 SKSFNA

-551 LVGVEKSVNEF
+551 LVGVEKAVNEF
-562 NNSNYYFVNEYQN
+562 NNSNYDFVNEYQK

-587 IKTLPH
+587 LLTLPH
-593 TDQVSAL
+593 ANQEGAL

-605 EINEKNKAFV
+605 EINEKNKKFV
-615 EKYGKSFETLN
+615 EKYGKSFTTLN
-626 ESNRQVVVALEK
+626 ESNRKIVAALEK
-638 QVNEYEKTALD
+638 QVNEYSNAALD
-649 RSFVEA
+649 RSFVQA
-655 QKALQKE
+655 QKALQKK
-662 ITDLEWETMLLPAK
+662 ILALEWKTMLLPAK
-676 ERASAEKKMASKI
+676 ERASAEEKMASEI
-689 QAMYKKFVDEHKS
+689 QAMYKKFVDDHKS
-702 QFEKLNETNRNTI
+702 QFDNLNETNQNAL
-715 KQYAEKAQDTTK
+715 KQMAEKAKDTAK
-727 SLYDSMIDG
+727 SLYD
-736 LNVFMNAF
+736 
-744 MKDIAGKFLNK
+744 KFLDNIDK
-755 DTGESIGEEFHNL
+755 LTEFSGKILTQEVGE
-768 INGEDVNWGEG
+768 
-779 LEKMSTQMYES
+779 K
-790 WKTGL
+790 
-795 KTAAGA
+795 AGA
-801 FFGPAG
+801 EGIDYAADSAMKGVIDFGKNALKAG
-807 TAIAELITGLTDFV
+807 AAALGGPLGQAIAEIVIQIGEFL
-821 WGFFKGQEKARIKA
+821 WGWFKGREKARLKK
-835 IEKKRDEDLEELE
+835 IEEQRDKDLEELE

-857 LEDRFDEEIKMRKEK
+857 LEEKFDAEIAMRKEK

-877 DEYTKEIEF
+877 DEYSKEIEF

-914 KKDIETTQL
+914 KKDIETTKL
-923 TKTEEAKKLE
+923 TKAEENKKIETERHKKLS
-933 VERKNKLSKLEP
+933 NLEN
-945 ERIKAQAEVDKVNA
+945 ERIKAQAEVDKVKTKDYYMA
-959 EDWWNLGKPDRLRKT
+959 QESDLKKT

-984 IAKVKSAGSI
+984 IATVKSAGSI
-994 EEIKLAHGGARFV
+994 EEIKLARGGARFI

-1016 SGVMSS
+1016 SGV
-1022 EFGQP
+1022 
-1027 ELVRITPAPID
+1027 
-1038 ENLRKLEAKIIAEEI
+1038 
-1053 TKLQKTQ
+1053 
-1060 SSTVVNNFYYNFNG
+1060 
-1074 DVLDAEKLVRMLKSK
+1074 
-1089 EHLMAFR
+1089 
-1096 MAE
+1096 

>member
-57 KALNKSSQNA
+57 KALNKSSQNT

-84 AGSMKSIGKVL
+84 ASGMQSIGKAL

-104 VKNLANKTGEAFNQM
+104 VNNLANKTREAFNQM
-119 LAAFAPIIIAVKAI
+119 LAAFAPIIIAVKAL
-133 QAIGSTISGIFDGAM
+133 QAINSTISGIFDGAM

-275 AASDGKIGFDAL
+275 AASDGKIGFETL

-342 KVKQFLMVAIM
+342 KVKQFMIKGILD
-353 VPLTKV
+353 PLTKV
-359 TTATIYLTTKL
+359 TAAVIYLINKL
-370 GELVAYLAGK
+370 TELVVYVSGK
-380 WVQGMKMLFK
+380 LVQGFK
-390 AITTPFVKLYEGIKY
+390 IAFDPIIKLIQKVIDMTVKLYEGFKK
-405 VIGKLKELATYVS
+405 VLGLSKKPEKE
-418 SGFLDRF
+418 
-425 KGAFEPIIKWVQKLI
+425 
-440 DMISKAY
+440 
-447 TKLKNLVTFWKEA
+447 KE
-460 EKEKDTSGSEPERDK
+460 EKDTSSPEPQRDK
-475 KFDPNAKTN
+475 KFDPNAKTDF
-484 LNKKMAEDYQKLQDE
+484 NKKMAEDYQKLQDD
-499 IFNRQR
+499 IFNAQR
-505 DIYNKIGK
+505 TIFTKTGE
-513 EREQALRNLEKT
+513 EREKALRELEKT
-525 IKEKNQQFMDAY
+525 IKNKNQQFLNAY
-537 SKSFDE
+537 SKSFDK

-562 NNSNYYFVNEYQN
+562 NNSNYDFVNEYQK

-587 IKTLPH
+587 LLTLPH
-593 TDQVSAL
+593 ADQESAL

-605 EINEKNKAFV
+605 EINAKNKEFV
-615 EKYGKSFETLN
+615 EKYEKSFTTLN
-626 ESNRQVVVALEK
+626 ESNRKIVTALEK
-638 QVNEYEKTALD
+638 QVNEFEKTALD

-655 QKALQKE
+655 QKALQKK
-662 ITDLEWETMLLPAK
+662 ILALEWETMLLPAK
-676 ERASAEKKMASKI
+676 ERASAEKKMASDI
-689 QAMYKKFVDEHKS
+689 QAMYKKFVDDHES
-702 QFEKLNETNRNTI
+702 QFDNLNEANRNAL
-715 KQYAEKAQDTTK
+715 KQMAEKAKDTAK
-727 SLYDSMIDG
+727 SLYD
-736 LNVFMNAF
+736 
-744 MKDIAGKFLNK
+744 KFLNNIDK
-755 DTGESIGEEFHNL
+755 LTEFSGKILNQEVGEKASAEGIEYAADSAMKGVVDFGKNALKAGAAAIGGPLGQALAEIVIQIGE
-768 INGEDVNWGEG
+768 
-779 LEKMSTQMYES
+779 
-790 WKTGL
+790 
-795 KTAAGA
+795 
-801 FFGPAG
+801 
-807 TAIAELITGLTDFV
+807 FV
-821 WGFFKGQEKARIKA
+821 WGLFKGAEKARIKK
-835 IEKKRDEDLEELE
+835 IEEQRDKDLEELE

-857 LEDRFDEEIKMRKEK
+857 LEDRFDAEIAMRKEK

-877 DEYTKEIEF
+877 DEYSKEIEF

-914 KKDIETTQL
+914 KKDIETTKL
-923 TKTEEAKKLE
+923 TKAEENKKIETERHKKLS
-933 VERKNKLSKLEP
+933 NLEN
-945 ERIKAQAEVDKVNA
+945 ERIKAQAEVDKVNTSDYFLSA
-959 EDWWNLGKPDRLRKT
+959 SKASDLKKT
-974 QKILDEILKR
+974 EKILDEILKR
-984 IAKVKSAGSI
+984 IAAVKSAGSI
-994 EEIKLAHGGARFV
+994 QEIKLARGGARFV
-1007 SNKPTYMPN
+1007 SNRPTYMPN

-1053 TKLQKTQ
+1053 AKLQKSENRIIVQ
-1060 SSTVVNNFYYNFNG
+1060 NFNYNFNG

-1089 EHLMAFR
+1089 EHLMGFR

>member
-57 KALNKSSQNA
+57 KALNKSSQNT

-84 AGSMKSIGKVL
+84 ASGMQSIGKAL

-104 VKNLANKTGEAFNQM
+104 VNNLANKTREAFNQM
-119 LAAFAPIIIAVKAI
+119 LAAFAPIIIAVKAL
-133 QAIGSTISGIFDGAM
+133 QAINSTISGIFDGAM

-218 AAGGSSEGLEKLA
+218 AAGGSSKGLEKLA

-275 AASDGKIGFDAL
+275 AASDGKIGFETL

-342 KVKQFLMVAIM
+342 KVKQFMIKGILD
-353 VPLTKV
+353 PLTKV
-359 TTATIYLTTKL
+359 TAAVIYLINKL
-370 GELVAYLAGK
+370 TELVVYVSGK
-380 WVQGMKMLFK
+380 LVQGFK
-390 AITTPFVKLYEGIKY
+390 IAFDPIIKLIQKVIDMTVKLYEGFKK
-405 VIGKLKELATYVS
+405 VLGLSKKPEKE
-418 SGFLDRF
+418 
-425 KGAFEPIIKWVQKLI
+425 
-440 DMISKAY
+440 
-447 TKLKNLVTFWKEA
+447 KE
-460 EKEKDTSGSEPERDK
+460 EKDTSSPEPQRDK
-475 KFDPNAKTN
+475 KFDPNAKTDF
-484 LNKKMAEDYQKLQDE
+484 NKKMAEDYQKLQDD
-499 IFNRQR
+499 IFNAQR
-505 DIYNKIGK
+505 TIFTKTGE
-513 EREQALRNLEKT
+513 EREKALRELEKT
-525 IKEKNQQFMDAY
+525 IKNKNQQFLNAY
-537 SKSFDE
+537 SKSFDK

-562 NNSNYYFVNEYQN
+562 NNSNYDFVNEYQK

-587 IKTLPH
+587 LLTLPH
-593 TDQVSAL
+593 ADQESAL

-605 EINEKNKAFV
+605 EINAKNKEFV
-615 EKYGKSFETLN
+615 EKYEKSFTTLN
-626 ESNRQVVVALEK
+626 ESNRKIVTALEK
-638 QVNEYEKTALD
+638 QVNEFEKTALD

-655 QKALQKE
+655 QKALQKK
-662 ITDLEWETMLLPAK
+662 ILALEWETMLLPAK
-676 ERASAEKKMASKI
+676 ERASAEKKMASDI
-689 QAMYKKFVDEHKS
+689 QAMYKKFVDDHES
-702 QFEKLNETNRNTI
+702 QFDNLNEANRNAL
-715 KQYAEKAQDTTK
+715 KQMAEKAKDTAK
-727 SLYDSMIDG
+727 SLYD
-736 LNVFMNAF
+736 
-744 MKDIAGKFLNK
+744 KFLENIDK
-755 DTGESIGEEFHNL
+755 LTEFSGKILNQEVGEKAGAEGFDYAADSAMKGVVDFGKNALKAGAAAVGGPLGQALAEIVIQIGEFL
-768 INGEDVNWGEG
+768 WG
-779 LEKMSTQMYES
+779 
-790 WKTGL
+790 W
-795 KTAAGA
+795 
-801 FFGPAG
+801 
-807 TAIAELITGLTDFV
+807 
-821 WGFFKGQEKARIKA
+821 FKGTEKARIKK
-835 IEKKRDEDLEELE
+835 IEEQRDKDLEELE
-848 KRSEVELKK
+848 KRSEIELNK
-857 LEDRFDEEIKMRKEK
+857 LEEKFDAEIAMRKEK

-877 DEYTKEIEF
+877 DEYSKEIEF

-914 KKDIETTQL
+914 KKDIETTKL
-923 TKTEEAKKLE
+923 TKAEENKKIETERHKKLS
-933 VERKNKLSKLEP
+933 NLEN
-945 ERIKAQAEVDKVNA
+945 ERIKAQAEVDKVNTSDYFLSA
-959 EDWWNLGKPDRLRKT
+959 SKASDLKKT
-974 QKILDEILKR
+974 EKILDEILKR
-984 IAKVKSAGSI
+984 IAAVKSAGSI
-994 EEIKLAHGGARFV
+994 QEIKLARGGARFV
-1007 SNKPTYMPN
+1007 SNRPTYMPN

-1053 TKLQKTQ
+1053 AKLQKSENRIIVQ
-1060 SSTVVNNFYYNFNG
+1060 NFNYNFNG

-1089 EHLMAFR
+1089 EHLMGFR

>member
-57 KALNKSSQNA
+57 KALNKSSQNT

-84 AGSMKSIGKVL
+84 ASGMQSIGKAL

-104 VKNLANKTGEAFNQM
+104 VNNLANKTREAFNQM
-119 LAAFAPIIIAVKAI
+119 LAAFAPIIIAVKAL
-133 QAIGSTISGIFDGAM
+133 QAINSTISGIFDGAM

-275 AASDGKIGFDAL
+275 AASDGKIGFETL

-342 KVKQFLMVAIM
+342 KVKQFMIKGILD
-353 VPLTKV
+353 PLTKV
-359 TTATIYLTTKL
+359 TAAVIYLINKL
-370 GELVAYLAGK
+370 TELVVYVSGK
-380 WVQGMKMLFK
+380 LVQGFK
-390 AITTPFVKLYEGIKY
+390 IAFDPIIKLIQKVIDMTVKLYEGFKK
-405 VIGKLKELATYVS
+405 VLGLSKKPEKE
-418 SGFLDRF
+418 
-425 KGAFEPIIKWVQKLI
+425 
-440 DMISKAY
+440 
-447 TKLKNLVTFWKEA
+447 KE
-460 EKEKDTSGSEPERDK
+460 EKDTSSPEPQRDK
-475 KFDPNAKTN
+475 KFDPNAKTDF
-484 LNKKMAEDYQKLQDE
+484 NKKMAEDYQKLQDD
-499 IFNRQR
+499 IFNAQR
-505 DIYNKIGK
+505 TIFTKTGE
-513 EREQALRNLEKT
+513 EREKALRELEKT
-525 IKEKNQQFMDAY
+525 IKNKNQQFLNAY
-537 SKSFDE
+537 SKSFDK

-562 NNSNYYFVNEYQN
+562 NNSNYDFVNEYQK

-587 IKTLPH
+587 LLTLPH
-593 TDQVSAL
+593 ADQESAL

-605 EINEKNKAFV
+605 EINAKNKEFV
-615 EKYGKSFETLN
+615 EKYEKSFTTLN
-626 ESNRQVVVALEK
+626 ESNRKIVTALEK
-638 QVNEYEKTALD
+638 QVNEFEKTALD

-655 QKALQKE
+655 QKALQKK
-662 ITDLEWETMLLPAK
+662 ILALEWETMLLPAK
-676 ERASAEKKMASKI
+676 ERASAEKKMASDI
-689 QAMYKKFVDEHKS
+689 QAMYKKFVDDHES
-702 QFEKLNETNRNTI
+702 QFDNLNEANRNAL
-715 KQYAEKAQDTTK
+715 KQMAEKAKDTAK
-727 SLYDSMIDG
+727 SLYD
-736 LNVFMNAF
+736 
-744 MKDIAGKFLNK
+744 KFLENIDK
-755 DTGESIGEEFHNL
+755 LTEFSGKILNQEVGEKAGAEGFDYAADSAMKGVVDFGKNALKAGAAAVGGPLGQALAEIVIQIGE
-768 INGEDVNWGEG
+768 
-779 LEKMSTQMYES
+779 
-790 WKTGL
+790 
-795 KTAAGA
+795 
-801 FFGPAG
+801 
-807 TAIAELITGLTDFV
+807 FV
-821 WGFFKGQEKARIKA
+821 WGLFKGAEKARIKK
-835 IEKKRDEDLEELE
+835 IEEQRDKDLEELE

-857 LEDRFDEEIKMRKEK
+857 LEDRFDAEIAMRKEK

-877 DEYTKEIEF
+877 DEYSKEIEF

-914 KKDIETTQL
+914 KKDMETTKL
-923 TKTEEAKKLE
+923 TKTEENKKIETERHKKLS
-933 VERKNKLSKLEP
+933 NLEN
-945 ERIKAQAEVDKVNA
+945 ERIKAQAEVDKVNTSDYFLSA
-959 EDWWNLGKPDRLRKT
+959 SKASDLKKT
-974 QKILDEILKR
+974 EKILDEILKR
-984 IAKVKSAGSI
+984 IAAVKSAGSI
-994 EEIKLAHGGARFV
+994 QEIKLARGGARFV
-1007 SNKPTYMPN
+1007 SNRPTYMPN

-1053 TKLQKTQ
+1053 VEQLSKISITTSMAMCL
-1060 SSTVVNNFYYNFNG
+1060 
-1074 DVLDAEKLVRMLKSK
+1074 MLKN
-1089 EHLMAFR
+1089 
-1096 MAE
+1096 

>member
-19 KLDAIAETLKKIA
+19 KLDAITETLKKIA
-32 EQKFSSLDDL
+32 EQKFASLDDL

-84 AGSMKSIGKVL
+84 AGGIKSIGKVL
-95 KSVGKGLGS
+95 KSVGKGLGN

-119 LAAFAPIIIAVKAI
+119 LAAFAPIIIAVKAL

-183 ETLFTRDAIANA
+183 ETLFTRDAITNA

-275 AASDGKIGFDAL
+275 AASDGQIGFEAL

-342 KVKQFLMVAIM
+342 KVKQFMIKGILE
-353 VPLTKV
+353 PLTKV
-359 TTATIYLTTKL
+359 TSAVIYLINKL
-370 GELVAYLAGK
+370 TELV
-380 WVQGMKMLFK
+380 V
-390 AITTPFVKLYEGIKY
+390 Y
-405 VIGKLKELATYVS
+405 VTGKLVE
-418 SGFLDRF
+418 GF
-425 KGAFEPIIKWVQKLI
+425 KIAFDPIIKLIQKVVDLTVKAWEGFKKFVGL
-440 DMISKAY
+440 SK
-447 TKLKNLVTFWKEA
+447 KP
-460 EKEKDTSGSEPERDK
+460 EKEKDEKDTPSPEPKRDK
-475 KFDPNAKTN
+475 KFDPNAKTDY
-484 LNKKMAEDYQKLQDE
+484 NKQMEQDYKKLQDD
-499 IFNRQR
+499 IFLAQR
-505 DIYNKIGK
+505 KIYSKTGV
-513 EREQALRNLEKT
+513 EREKALRDFEKT
-525 IKEKNQQFMDAY
+525 IKNKNQDFLKKY
-537 SKSFDE
+537 SKSFNA

-551 LVGVEKSVNEF
+551 LVGVEKAVNEF
-562 NNSNYYFVNEYQN
+562 NNSNYDFVNEYQK

-587 IKTLPH
+587 LLTLPH
-593 TDQVSAL
+593 ANQEGAL

-605 EINEKNKAFV
+605 EINEKNKEFV
-615 EKYGKSFETLN
+615 EKYGKSFTTLN
-626 ESNRQVVVALEK
+626 ESNRKIVAALEK
-638 QVNEYEKTALD
+638 QVNEYSNAALD
-649 RSFVEA
+649 RSFVQA
-655 QKALQKE
+655 QKALQKK
-662 ITDLEWETMLLPAK
+662 ILALEWETILLPAK
-676 ERASAEKKMASKI
+676 ERASAEEKMASKI
-689 QAMYKKFVDEHKS
+689 QAMYKKFVDDHKS
-702 QFEKLNETNRNTI
+702 QFDNLNETNQNAL
-715 KQYAEKAQDTTK
+715 KQMAEKAKDTAK
-727 SLYDSMIDG
+727 SLYD
-736 LNVFMNAF
+736 
-744 MKDIAGKFLNK
+744 KFLDNIDK
-755 DTGESIGEEFHNL
+755 LTEFSGKILTQEVGE
-768 INGEDVNWGEG
+768 
-779 LEKMSTQMYES
+779 K
-790 WKTGL
+790 
-795 KTAAGA
+795 AGA
-801 FFGPAG
+801 EGIDYAADSAMKGVVDFGKNALKAG
-807 TAIAELITGLTDFV
+807 AAALGGPLGQAIAEIVIQIGEFL
-821 WGFFKGQEKARIKA
+821 WGWFKGREKARLKK
-835 IEKKRDEDLEELE
+835 IEEQRDKDLEELE

-857 LEDRFDEEIKMRKEK
+857 LEEKFDAEIAMRKEK

-877 DEYTKEIEF
+877 DEYSKEIEF

-914 KKDIETTQL
+914 KKDIETTKL
-923 TKTEEAKKLE
+923 TKAEENKKIETERHKKLS
-933 VERKNKLSKLEP
+933 NLEN
-945 ERIKAQAEVDKVNA
+945 ERIKAQAEVDKVKTKDYYMA
-959 EDWWNLGKPDRLRKT
+959 QESDLKKT

-984 IAKVKSAGSI
+984 IATVKSAGSI
-994 EEIKLAHGGARFV
+994 EEIKLARGGARFI

-1053 TKLQKTQ
+1053 AKLQKSENRTIVQ
-1060 SSTVVNNFYYNFNG
+1060 NFNYNFNG

-1089 EHLMAFR
+1089 EHLMGFR

>member
-1 MKLDEIII
+1 MNLDEIII
-9 PLSMSISNNQ
+9 PLSMSIKNNE

-32 EQKFSSLDDL
+32 EQKFASLDDL

-84 AGSMKSIGKVL
+84 AGGMKSIGKVL
-95 KSVGKGLGS
+95 KSVGKGLGN

-119 LAAFAPIIIAVKAI
+119 LAAFAPIIIAVKAL

-207 EVEERIRMFGE
+207 EVEKRIRMFGE

-256 DITDILAE
+256 DIADILAE

-275 AASDGKIGFDAL
+275 AASDGQIGFEAL

-342 KVKQFLMVAIM
+342 KVKQFMIKGILE
-353 VPLTKV
+353 PLTKV
-359 TTATIYLTTKL
+359 TSAVIYLINKL
-370 GELVAYLAGK
+370 TELV
-380 WVQGMKMLFK
+380 V
-390 AITTPFVKLYEGIKY
+390 Y
-405 VIGKLKELATYVS
+405 VTGKLVE
-418 SGFLDRF
+418 GF
-425 KGAFEPIIKWVQKLI
+425 KIAFDPIIKLIQKVVDLTVKAWEGFKKFVGL
-440 DMISKAY
+440 SK
-447 TKLKNLVTFWKEA
+447 KP
-460 EKEKDTSGSEPERDK
+460 EKEKDEKDTPSPEPKRDK
-475 KFDPNAKTN
+475 KVDPNAKTDY
-484 LNKKMAEDYQKLQDE
+484 NKQMEQDYKKLQDD
-499 IFNRQR
+499 IFLAQR
-505 DIYNKIGK
+505 KIYNKTGV
-513 EREQALRNLEKT
+513 EREKALIELEKT
-525 IKEKNQQFMDAY
+525 IKTKNQQFLNAY

-543 LSDENKKI
+543 LSEENKKI
-551 LVGVEKSVNEF
+551 LVGVEKAVNEF
-562 NNSNYYFVNEYQN
+562 NNSNHDFVNEYQE

-587 IKTLPH
+587 LLTLPH
-593 TDQVSAL
+593 ADQESAL

-605 EINEKNKAFV
+605 EINEKNKEFV
-615 EKYGKSFETLN
+615 EKYGKSFTTLN
-626 ESNRQVVVALEK
+626 ESNRKIVAALEK
-638 QVNEYEKTALD
+638 QVNEYSNAALD
-649 RSFVEA
+649 RSFVQA
-655 QKALQKE
+655 QKALQKK
-662 ITDLEWETMLLPAK
+662 ILALEWETMLLPAK
-676 ERASAEKKMASKI
+676 ERASAEEKMASKI
-689 QAMYKKFVDEHKS
+689 QAMYKKFVDDHKS
-702 QFEKLNETNRNTI
+702 QFDKLNETNQNTL
-715 KQYAEKAQDTTK
+715 KQMAEKAKDTVK
-727 SLYDSMIDG
+727 SLYDKLLDNIDKLTG
-736 LNVFMNAF
+736 FS
-744 MKDIAGKFLNK
+744 GKILNK
-755 DTGESIGEEFHNL
+755 EGGEKLAE
-768 INGEDVNWGEG
+768 EG
-779 LEKMSTQMYES
+779 LDYFLDYAIQGAYE
-790 WKTGL
+790 GFRDL
-795 KTAAGA
+795 RIQVGEALL
-801 FFGPAG
+801 GPAG
-807 TAIAELITGLTDFV
+807 KALAELINQLEDFFWGLITGFS
-821 WGFFKGQEKARIKA
+821 KAKKKK
-835 IEKKRDEDLEELE
+835 IEEQRDKDLEELE
-848 KRSEVELKK
+848 KRSEIELKK
-857 LEDRFDEEIKMRKEK
+857 LEEKFDAEIAMRKEK

-877 DEYTKEIEF
+877 DEYSKEIEF

-914 KKDIETTQL
+914 KKDIETTKL
-923 TKTEEAKKLE
+923 TKAEETKKLE

-959 EDWWNLGKPDRLRKT
+959 EPGYFGTGWYFSKASDLEKT

-984 IAKVKSAGSI
+984 IAAVKSAGSI
-994 EEIKLAHGGARFV
+994 EEIKLASGGARFI
-1007 SNKPTYMPN
+1007 SNRPTYMPN

-1053 TKLQKTQ
+1053 AKLQKSENRTIVQ
-1060 SSTVVNNFYYNFNG
+1060 NFNYNFNG

-1089 EHLMAFR
+1089 EHLMGFR

>member
-19 KLDAIAETLKKIA
+19 KLDSIAETLKKIA
-32 EQKFSSLDDL
+32 EQKFASLDNL
-42 KSKLEKSAKSGSNLE
+42 KSKLEKSTASGSNLE

-95 KSVGKGLGS
+95 KSVGKGLGN

-119 LAAFAPIIIAVKAI
+119 LAAFAPIIIAVKAL

-275 AASDGKIGFDAL
+275 AASDGKIGFEAL

-342 KVKQFLMVAIM
+342 KVKQFMIKGILD
-353 VPLTKV
+353 PLTKV
-359 TTATIYLTTKL
+359 TAAVIYLINKL
-370 GELVAYLAGK
+370 TELVVYVSGK
-380 WVQGMKMLFK
+380 LVQGFK
-390 AITTPFVKLYEGIKY
+390 IAFDPIIKLIQKVIDMTVKLYEGFKK
-405 VIGKLKELATYVS
+405 VLGLSKKPEKE
-418 SGFLDRF
+418 
-425 KGAFEPIIKWVQKLI
+425 
-440 DMISKAY
+440 
-447 TKLKNLVTFWKEA
+447 KE
-460 EKEKDTSGSEPERDK
+460 EKDTSSPEPQRDK
-475 KFDPNAKTN
+475 KFDPNAKTDF
-484 LNKKMAEDYQKLQDE
+484 NKKMAEDYQKLQDD
-499 IFNRQR
+499 IFNAQR
-505 DIYNKIGK
+505 TIYEKTGV
-513 EREQALRNLEKT
+513 EREKALRELEKT
-525 IKEKNQQFMDAY
+525 INKKNQEFLNAY
-537 SKSFDE
+537 SKSFAE

-562 NNSNYYFVNEYQN
+562 NNSNYDFVNEYQK

-587 IKTLPH
+587 LLTLPH
-593 TDQVSAL
+593 ADQESAL

-615 EKYGKSFETLN
+615 VKYEKSFTTLN
-626 ESNRQVVVALEK
+626 ESNRKIVAELEK
-638 QVNEYEKTALD
+638 QVNEFEKAALD

-662 ITDLEWETMLLPAK
+662 ITELEWKTMLLPAK
-676 ERASAEKKMASKI
+676 ERASAEEKMASDI
-689 QAMYKKFVDEHKS
+689 QALYKKFVDEHKS
-702 QFEKLNETNRNTI
+702 QFDNLNETNRNTL
-715 KQYAEKAQDTTK
+715 KQMAEKAKDTAK
-727 SLYDSMIDG
+727 SLYDKCLENLDKFTEFTGKILNQEVGEKAGSEGFDYAADSATKG
-736 LNVFMNAF
+736 LVDF
-744 MKDIAGKFLNK
+744 GKN
-755 DTGESIGEEFHNL
+755 T
-768 INGEDVNWGEG
+768 
-779 LEKMSTQMYES
+779 
-790 WKTGL
+790 L
-795 KTAAGA
+795 KAVGA
-801 FFGPAG
+801 SFGPVG
-807 TAIAELITGLTDFV
+807 QAIAEIVIQIGEFL
-821 WGFFKGQEKARIKA
+821 WGWFKGAEKARIKK
-835 IEKKRDEDLEELE
+835 IEEQRDKDLEELE
-848 KRSEVELKK
+848 KRSEIELKK
-857 LEDRFDEEIKMRKEK
+857 LEEKFDAEIAMRKEK

-877 DEYTKEIEF
+877 DEYSKEIEF

-914 KKDIETTQL
+914 KKDIETTKL
-923 TKTEEAKKLE
+923 TKAEESKKLE
-933 VERKNKLSKLEP
+933 MERKNKLSKLEN
-945 ERIKAQAEVDKVNA
+945 ERIKAQAEVDKVNTS
-959 EDWWNLGKPDRLRKT
+959 DYFL
-974 QKILDEILKR
+974 
-984 IAKVKSAGSI
+984 
-994 EEIKLAHGGARFV
+994 
-1007 SNKPTYMPN
+1007 
-1016 SGVMSS
+1016 SS
-1022 EFGQP
+1022 
-1027 ELVRITPAPID
+1027 
-1038 ENLRKLEAKIIAEEI
+1038 
-1053 TKLQKTQ
+1053 
-1060 SSTVVNNFYYNFNG
+1060 
-1074 DVLDAEKLVRMLKSK
+1074 SK
-1089 EHLMAFR
+1089 
-1096 MAE
+1096 

>member
-9 PLSMSISNNQ
+9 PLSMSIKNNE

-32 EQKFSSLDDL
+32 EQKFASLDDL

-84 AGSMKSIGKVL
+84 AGGMKSIGKVL
-95 KSVGKGLGS
+95 KSVGKGLGN

-119 LAAFAPIIIAVKAI
+119 LAAFAPIIIAAKAL

-173 LAESMRAFGD
+173 LAESMRVFGD

-275 AASDGKIGFDAL
+275 AASDGQIGFEAL

-342 KVKQFLMVAIM
+342 KVKQFMIKGILE
-353 VPLTKV
+353 PLTKV
-359 TTATIYLTTKL
+359 TSAVIYLINKL
-370 GELVAYLAGK
+370 TELV
-380 WVQGMKMLFK
+380 V
-390 AITTPFVKLYEGIKY
+390 Y
-405 VIGKLKELATYVS
+405 VTGKLVE
-418 SGFLDRF
+418 GF
-425 KGAFEPIIKWVQKLI
+425 KIAFDPIIKLIQKVVDLTVKAWEGFKKFVGL
-440 DMISKAY
+440 SK
-447 TKLKNLVTFWKEA
+447 KP
-460 EKEKDTSGSEPERDK
+460 EKEKDEKDTPSPEPKRDK
-475 KFDPNAKTN
+475 KVDPNAKTDY
-484 LNKKMAEDYQKLQDE
+484 NKQMEQDYKKLQDE
-499 IFNRQR
+499 IFFAQR
-505 DIYNKIGK
+505 EIYSKVGV
-513 EREQALRNLEKT
+513 EREKALRNLEKT
-525 IKEKNQQFMDAY
+525 IKTKNQKFLKTY

-543 LSDENKKI
+543 LSEENKKI
-551 LVGVEKSVNEF
+551 LVGVEKAVNEF
-562 NNSNYYFVNEYQN
+562 NNSNYDFVNEYQK
-575 LLKEKESREREI
+575 LLEEKESREREI
-587 IKTLPH
+587 LLTLPH
-593 TDQVSAL
+593 ADQESAL

-615 EKYGKSFETLN
+615 EKYEKSFTTLN
-626 ESNRQVVVALEK
+626 ESNRKIVAALEK
-638 QVNEYEKTALD
+638 QVNEYSNAALD
-649 RSFVEA
+649 RSFVQA

-662 ITDLEWETMLLPAK
+662 ILALEWETMLLPAK
-676 ERASAEKKMASKI
+676 ERASAEEKMASQI
-689 QAMYKKFVDEHKS
+689 QAMYKKFVDDHKS
-702 QFEKLNETNRNTI
+702 QFDKLNEANQNTL
-715 KQYAEKAQDTTK
+715 KQMAEKAKDTAK
-727 SLYDSMIDG
+727 SLYD
-736 LNVFMNAF
+736 
-744 MKDIAGKFLNK
+744 KFLDNIDK
-755 DTGESIGEEFHNL
+755 LTEFSGKILNQEVGE
-768 INGEDVNWGEG
+768 
-779 LEKMSTQMYES
+779 K
-790 WKTGL
+790 
-795 KTAAGA
+795 AGA
-801 FFGPAG
+801 EGFEYAADSAMKGVVDFGKNALKAG
-807 TAIAELITGLTDFV
+807 AAALGGPLGQAIAEIVIQIGEFV
-821 WGFFKGQEKARIKA
+821 WGLFKGAEKARIKK
-835 IEKKRDEDLEELE
+835 IEEQRDKDLEELE
-848 KRSEVELKK
+848 KRSEIELKK
-857 LEDRFDEEIKMRKEK
+857 LEEKFDAEIAMRKEK

-877 DEYTKEIEF
+877 DEYSKEIEF

-914 KKDIETTQL
+914 KKDIETTKL
-923 TKTEEAKKLE
+923 TKAEENKKIETERHKKLS
-933 VERKNKLSKLEP
+933 NLEN
-945 ERIKAQAEVDKVNA
+945 ERIKAQAEVDKVNTSDYFLSA
-959 EDWWNLGKPDRLRKT
+959 SKASDLEKT

-984 IAKVKSAGSI
+984 IATVKSAGSI
-994 EEIKLAHGGARFV
+994 EEIKLARGGARFI
-1007 SNKPTYMPN
+1007 SNRPTYMPN

-1053 TKLQKTQ
+1053 AKLQKSENRTIVQ
-1060 SSTVVNNFYYNFNG
+1060 NFNYNFNG

-1089 EHLMAFR
+1089 EHLMGFR